1 MFSWLSAGAFKVV
14 HVCKSTLVVLLSR
27 MFLECIVS
35 AISDFGN
42 RPIGS
47 ASTDDNGSGRR
58 AFLDGDVSAVTFS
71 GLRIPLVGGVG
82 SFIEILCVIGL
93 FVIGHVIYD
102 FFSEEIFFLF
112 FGFSFL

>member
-1 MFSWLSAGAFKVV
+1 
-14 HVCKSTLVVLLSR
+14 
-27 MFLECIVS
+27 MFLECIVN

-47 ASTDDNGSGRR
+47 ASTDDNGSGCR
-58 AFLDGDVSAVTFS
+58 AFLDGDVSAVAFS

-93 FVIGHVIYD
+93 FVIGHVIYN
-102 FFSEEIFFLF
+102 FFSEEIFFWF
-112 FGFSFL
+112 FGFSFH